1 MQTCKGALTRPGER
15 RTERAG
21 PKGQTFHGYGER
33 NARQARDGRSSVTM
47 PSLQVANLLI
57 VRPARH
63 QRCLMARRRR
73 AGGAGRTSPCR
84 GVGQRPTPSNQRIS
98 QSANQP
104 ISWARQRPS
113 GSPACASTPLICN
126 KSVKS
131 AVSSSGS
138 LCAPSWSFVSFV
150 TSRNTSPLSSALFVA
165 RLSRAPFSVLRSP
178 FSGASARRRL
188 P

>member
-1 MQTCKGALTRPGER
+1 
-15 RTERAG
+15 
-21 PKGQTFHGYGER
+21 
-33 NARQARDGRSSVTM
+33 M

-98 QSANQP
+98 PGAQSAILPRPSANQP

-138 LCAPSWSFVSFV
+138 LCAPSWSFVVLRVSPAGQ
-150 TSRNTSPLSSALFVA
+150 TLHALPSLCPSRACRALRGRGRFGA
-165 RLSRAPFSVLRSP
+165 SRLHAPFSVLRSP
-178 FSGASARRRL
+178 ERTSRRCA

>member
-1 MQTCKGALTRPGER
+1 
-15 RTERAG
+15 
-21 PKGQTFHGYGER
+21 
-33 NARQARDGRSSVTM
+33 M

-98 QSANQP
+98 PGAQSAILPRPSANQP

-165 RLSRAPFSVLRSP
+165 RLSRAPWPWKVWRFAPARSVLRSP